1 MPINNKY
8 LARFGAG
15 EYYHIYNRCPSNRKL
30 FMYPDNYFYFLNVI
44 KKHLQGSLDFLSYC
58 LIPNHFH
65 LFAQVKKIFNPSD
78 DVHKIVSEQFRRAF
92 ITYANAYNK
101 KYQSHG
107 TLFTSPFRRILVDSP
122 SYFKD
127 VIRYIHQNPVHH
139 GMHADFQSYKFSSY
153 SSFLS
158 DKPTLLQRDLVFDQ
172 FGGRENFIKFHELE
186 QKSYV
191 EFPFYYED

>member
-1 MPINNKY
+1 
-8 LARFGAG
+8 
-15 EYYHIYNRCPSNRKL
+15 
-30 FMYPDNYFYFLNVI
+30 MYPDNYFYFLNVI

-158 DKPTLLQRDLVFDQ
+158 DKPPLLQRDLVFDQ